1 MHCYWTLLTLLLLSS
16 WPLQAQS
23 LAPIVEFLP
32 ECKQDD
38 VLPVK
43 TTLKV
48 RNNNL
53 LRFSQLRDVPEVARY
68 LQQMRENAS
77 ARRFDAVLLQQLK
90 QAEYKAPGNNSDVF
104 VQLEL
109 FRFCDGND
117 ALSDT
122 SADPGSSRQIRQSLG
137 TLEVKTSINTVV
149 AFARAESDYKVI
161 APPHMHVSL
170 TEGAMGVKPQMTA
183 TQVQALWGTP
193 SADLVLQDGAR
204 LLGYGRR
211 LWVLLD
217 PLVKVVFTDSEIL
230 SGIGRNLLEFH
241 PEFDEKPWLV
251 DGKVPYK
258 KDMVQASLQLGS
270 WQKKSALLWRRQLG
284 TQQLSVQFEEFNP
297 ESVDKNTAL
306 LTGFRLSGQPDHVVK
321 SPLQQA
327 AMADVLTFVESVN
340 VRNLRQHPL
349 ASQLLPQ
356 LRVHQM
362 AQRRNLIWWLPTTQL
377 HVLIQKDK
385 ISRLKVTAPIIRNL
399 QQPDQFPQLLKAL
412 QIPISKAGL
421 RLAFPDM
428 QDYGDRF
435 QLYRDDFDILIEFA
449 SDEEHAPIELLE
461 IIYHY
466 PH

>member
-1 MHCYWTLLTLLLLSS
+1 MHCCWTLLTLLLLSS
-16 WPLQAQS
+16 LPLKAES

-32 ECKQDD
+32 ECKQEE
-38 VLPVK
+38 VVPLK
-43 TTLKV
+43 TTLRV
-48 RNNNL
+48 RNSNL
-53 LRFSQLRDVPEVARY
+53 LRFAQLRDVPEVARY
-68 LQQMRENAS
+68 LQQIRENAS

-90 QAEYKAPGNNSDVF
+90 QSEFKAPGSNSEVH

-122 SADPGSSRQIRQSLG
+122 SSDAGGSRQIRQNMG
-137 TLEVKTSINTVV
+137 TLEIKTSVNTVV
-149 AFARAESDYKVI
+149 AFARAESEYKAI
-161 APPHMHVSL
+161 TPPHMHVSL
-170 TEGAMGVKPQMTA
+170 TEGAMGVKPKMTA
-183 TQVQALWGTP
+183 GQVQALWGTP
-193 SADLVLQDGAR
+193 SADLMLQDGAR

-230 SGIGRNLLEFH
+230 SGVGRNLLEFH
-241 PEFDEKPWLV
+241 PEFDEKLWLI

-258 KDMVQASLQLGS
+258 QDMVQAGLQLGS

-284 TQQLSVQFEEFNP
+284 TQQLSVQFEQFNP

-306 LTGFRLSGQPDHVVK
+306 LTGFRLSVQPEQVVK

-327 AMADVLTFVESVN
+327 ALTDVLTFVESVN
-340 VRNLRQHPL
+340 VRNLRQQPL

-356 LRVHQM
+356 LRVHQL
-362 AQRRNLIWWLPTTQL
+362 AQRRNIIWWLPTTQL
-377 HVLIQKDK
+377 HVLIKNDN
-385 ISRLKVTAPIIRNL
+385 ISRLKVTTPIVRNS
-399 QQPDQFPQLLKAL
+399 QEPDQIPQLLKAL
-412 QIPISKAGL
+412 QIPVSKAGL

-435 QLYRDDFDILIEFA
+435 QLYRDDFDIVIEFA
-449 SDEEHAPIELLE
+449 SDEEHAPIELVE

-466 PH
+466 PN

>member
-1 MHCYWTLLTLLLLSS
+1 MHCCWTLLTLLLLSS
-16 WPLQAQS
+16 LPLQAES

-32 ECKQDD
+32 ECKQEE
-38 VLPVK
+38 VIPLK
-43 TTLKV
+43 TTLRV
-48 RNNNL
+48 RNSNL
-53 LRFSQLRDVPEVARY
+53 LRFPQLRDVPEVARY
-68 LQQMRENAS
+68 LQQIRENAS

-90 QAEYKAPGNNSDVF
+90 QSEFKAPGSNSEVH

-122 SADPGSSRQIRQSLG
+122 SSDAGGGRQIRQNMG
-137 TLEVKTSINTVV
+137 TLEIKTSVNTIVS
-149 AFARAESDYKVI
+149 FARAESEYKVVV
-161 APPHMHVSL
+161 PPHMHVSL
-170 TEGAMGVKPQMTA
+170 TEGAMGVKPTMTVG
-183 TQVQALWGTP
+183 QVQALWGTP
-193 SADLVLQDGAR
+193 SADLMLQDGAR

-217 PLVKVVFTDSEIL
+217 PMVKVVFTDSEIL
-230 SGIGRNLLEFH
+230 SGVGRNLLEFH
-241 PEFDEKPWLV
+241 PEFDEKLWLI

-258 KDMVQASLQLGS
+258 QDMVQASLQLGS

-297 ESVDKNTAL
+297 GSVQQNTAL
-306 LTGFRLSGQPDHVVK
+306 LTGFRLSVQPDQVVK

-327 AMADVLTFVESVN
+327 AMTDVLTFVESVN
-340 VRNLRQHPL
+340 VRNLRQQPL

-356 LRVHQM
+356 LRVHQL

-377 HVLIQKDK
+377 HVLIKNDK
-385 ISRLKVTAPIIRNL
+385 ISRLKVTAPIVRNP
-399 QQPDQFPQLLKAL
+399 QEPDQIPQLLKAL
-412 QIPISKAGL
+412 QIPVSKAGL

-435 QLYRDDFDILIEFA
+435 QLYRDDFDIVIEFA
-449 SDEEHAPIELLE
+449 SDEEHAPIELVE

-466 PH
+466 PS

>member
-1 MHCYWTLLTLLLLSS
+1 MHCCWTLLTLLLLSS
-16 WPLQAQS
+16 LPLQAES

-32 ECKQDD
+32 ECKQEE
-38 VLPVK
+38 VIPLK
-43 TTLKV
+43 TTLRV
-48 RNNNL
+48 RNSNL

-68 LQQMRENAS
+68 LQQIRENAS

-90 QAEYKAPGNNSDVF
+90 QSEFKAPGSNSEVH
-104 VQLEL
+104 VQLEM

-122 SADPGSSRQIRQSLG
+122 SSETGGIRQNMG
-137 TLEVKTSINTVV
+137 TLEIKTSVNTVV
-149 AFARAESDYKVI
+149 AFARAESEYKVVV
-161 APPHMHVSL
+161 PPHMHVSL
-170 TEGAMGVKPQMTA
+170 TEGAMGVKPKMTA
-183 TQVQALWGTP
+183 GQVQALWGTP
-193 SADLVLQDGAR
+193 SADLMLQDGSR

-230 SGIGRNLLEFH
+230 SGVGRNLLEFH
-241 PEFDEKPWLV
+241 PEFDEKLWLI

-258 KDMVQASLQLGS
+258 QDMVRAGLQLGS

-284 TQQLSVQFEEFNP
+284 TQQLSVKFEQFNP

-306 LTGFRLSGQPDHVVK
+306 LTGFRLSAQPDPVVK

-327 AMADVLTFVESVN
+327 VLTDVLTFVESVN
-340 VRNLRQHPL
+340 VRNLRQQPL
-349 ASQLLPQ
+349 ASQLLPN
-356 LRVHQM
+356 LRVHQL
-362 AQRRNLIWWLPTTQL
+362 AQRRNLIWWMPTTQL
-377 HVLIQKDK
+377 HVLINKDN
-385 ISRLKVTAPIIRNL
+385 ISRLKVTTPIVRNPRE
-399 QQPDQFPQLLKAL
+399 PDQIPQLLKAL
-412 QIPISKAGL
+412 QIPVSKAGL

-435 QLYRDDFDILIEFA
+435 QLYRDDFDIVIEFA
-449 SDEEHAPIELLE
+449 SDEEQAPIELLE

-466 PH
+466 AH